1 MEMMK
6 NAISWVEIPVLDF
19 ERAKAFYEKIFDYS
33 MNAEDMGPVKMG
45 FLPSEQDE
53 NSVGGAIC
61 LGEGH
66 QPSGDAGPKVYL
78 NGGKDLQVVLS
89 RVEGAGGQV
98 TMPKTQI
105 TPEYGHMA
113 FFNDTEGNA
122 IGLHSMG

>member
-6 NAISWVEIPVLDF
+6 NAVNWIEIPVLDF
-19 ERAKAFYEKIFDYS
+19 ERAKKFYEKIFDYT
-33 MNAEDMGPVKMG
+33 MHAEDMGPVMMG

-53 NSVGGAIC
+53 SSVGGAIC
-61 LGEGH
+61 AGEGN
-66 QPSGDAGPKVYL
+66 QPSGATGVRVYL

-105 TPEYGHMA
+105 TPEYGYMA
-113 FFNDTEGNA
+113 FFNDTEGNN